1 MGIVYPV
8 DSMNRYISTTQYHQ
22 RSLLLNLREFW
33 GIYCCLTRQA
43 ELRRLVQWAEKKRL
57 KYPRKCYLSRLAD
70 EERRIFSYR
79 VNAPQLTRV
88 ASGLQCLNSIL
99 NPTPRYHPRGSAA
112 AYRRYKHLTYSK
124 MIL

>member
-1 MGIVYPV
+1 
-8 DSMNRYISTTQYHQ
+8 MNRYITTAPYRQ
-22 RSLLLNLREFW
+22 RSFWLTLGEFW
-33 GIYCCLTRQA
+33 AIYGCLTRQA
-43 ELRRLVQWAEKKRL
+43 ELRRLVQWAAKKRL
-57 KYPRKCYLSRLAD
+57 KYPRKCYLSTLAD

-79 VNAPQLTRV
+79 VNAPQLTLA

-112 AYRRYKHLTYSK
+112 AYRRNKNLTYSK